1 MGKTSK
7 QRAGRTRKNQTRR
20 RAIPKSRRPIDLQA
34 TSRRASGSLS
44 LECPEAGLVEPQLP
58 GGAETHRD
66 TAAAVE
72 ALLLGATVGTIIVGL
87 SLATIPS
94 FVDNGLRHAAALAGC
109 LGALGLGLR
118 LPQNVIVWLS
128 ARVWHQMAER
138 LRSPRRRAALLD
150 EPSADRPFNWTAM
163 SVCCLLAG
171 IATVVAPLI
180 CRATAAF
187 YDWLH
192 VRFVWS
198 YWPETVLQAL
208 LTGATGMIP
217 LGVIGLACSCAHR
230 LKDAHGQWEPR
241 TAGWMVLGAAMGVL
255 AATVLTQHLRRPE
268 LTVAAASLPA
278 FVASLLAATAGPS
291 QRRCK
296 GTKRPDASQ
305 FLPTWSDRWP
315 TLVRGTIVAT
325 GAGGAWAVAL
335 WASRWDVSSLGGCAR
350 LTVAVS
356 MMGAGFLIGCR
367 GKTRAPQ
374 TIGRLGVACAWAGV
388 VLGSAMAW
396 SNRLPG
402 DYVWPATISL
412 FSIGVALGFG
422 HRMLLDR
429 VAHPATA
436 GLTIWSRS
444 ILLTALVVALGVP
457 LWVKHLGHSSA
468 FALAALGLLALGGT
482 LIIHEPHGSTRK
494 RRFRLCGVFGA
505 VACMIL
511 LAPYGVPP
519 RDRLRATDR
528 SGTLHAGFP
537 AHGHPS
543 GPIASRGTADKH
555 GDKGPRPQQTGAPMT
570 SSPPGTSSGL
580 QLDPIAHK
588 GGPTSE

>member
-7 QRAGRTRKNQTRR
+7 QRADRARKNQTRR
-20 RAIPKSRRPIDLQA
+20 RAMPKNRRPIDLQA
-34 TSRRASGSLS
+34 TKRRASGSLS
-44 LECPEAGLVEPQLP
+44 LEYSEADLVEPQLP
-58 GGAETHRD
+58 GGAETRRN
-66 TAAAVE
+66 AMAAVE
-72 ALLLGATVGTIIVGL
+72 GLLLGATVGTIIVGL
-87 SLATIPS
+87 SLATVSS
-94 FVDNGLRHAAALAGC
+94 FVDHGLRHAAALAGC
-109 LGALGLGLR
+109 LGALALGLR

-128 ARVWHQMAER
+128 ARMWHRIAGR
-138 LRSPRRRAALLD
+138 LRSPRRPAALLD
-150 EPSADRPFNWTAM
+150 EPSADIPFNWTAM

-171 IATVVAPLI
+171 IVTVVAPLM

-187 YDWLH
+187 DEWLH
-192 VRFVWS
+192 IHFVWS
-198 YWPETVLQAL
+198 YWPDTVLQAL
-208 LTGATGMIP
+208 LTGVTGMIP
-217 LGVIGLACSCAHR
+217 LAVIGLACSCAHR
-230 LKDAHGQWEPR
+230 LKDTDGQWEPR
-241 TAGWMVLGAAMGVL
+241 TAGWIVSGAALGVL
-255 AATVLTQHLRRPE
+255 AATVLTQHARRPE

-291 QRRCK
+291 QRKCRCINS
-296 GTKRPDASQ
+296 TDASP

-315 TLVRGTIVAT
+315 TLLRGTIVAT

-350 LTVAVS
+350 LTAAVS
-356 MMGAGFLIGCR
+356 MMGVGFLIGCR
-367 GKTRAPQ
+367 GKTRGPQ

-396 SNRLPG
+396 GNRMPG

-412 FSIGVALGFG
+412 FAIGVALGFG

-482 LIIHEPHGSTRK
+482 LIIHDPHGSTRK

-519 RDRLRATDR
+519 RDRLRATEQ
-528 SGTLHAGFP
+528 SVTLHAGFP
-537 AHGHPS
+537 AHRYPS
-543 GPIASRGTADKH
+543 SPIAGRDRADNH
-555 GDKGPRPQQTGAPMT
+555 GDKGPRPQQTGTLMT
-570 SSPPGTSSGL
+570 SSPPRHLKRPPARPDS
-580 QLDPIAHK
+580 P
-588 GGPTSE
+588 